1 MEAAP
6 RSQVLGVP
14 KTYYVNLKRELG
26 ESLTNRASDGLTF
39 YII

>member
-1 MEAAP
+1 MGARLKRGHEN
-6 RSQVLGVP
+6 
-14 KTYYVNLKRELG
+14 YYVNLKRELG